1 MSHNSSTAEADLRVR
16 RTRQLLQDAF
26 MALVVEVGF
35 EAITIQLLA
44 DRAMVNRATFYRHYQ
59 DKYDLAEQVYDALTA
74 EYRAALADLTVADA
88 LRGWE
93 LLFVHIARYAD
104 FYLALLSGVPQF
116 REYVCRNI
124 EQELLA
130 NFQSVGFVAE
140 QTTVPT
146 PLAMRY
152 LATAQ
157 MGVIQW
163 WLENRQAV
171 PIAEMAQHLWQ
182 LHSQGGIQALQQPN
196 AGL

>member
-1 MSHNSSTAEADLRVR
+1 
-16 RTRQLLQDAF
+16 
-26 MALVVEVGF
+26 MALVIEVGF

-59 DKYDLAEQVYDALTA
+59 DKYDLAEQVYDTLTA
-74 EYRAALADLTVADA
+74 EYRASLAHLTVADA

-93 LLFVHIARYAD
+93 LLFIHIADYAE

-116 REYVCRNI
+116 RDYVCRNI
-124 EQELLA
+124 EQELLT
-130 NFQSVGFVAE
+130 NFQAVGAVSE
-140 QTTVPT
+140 QSTVPT

-163 WLENRQAV
+163 WLENQQTV
-171 PIAEMAQHLWQ
+171 PIAQMAEYLWQ
-182 LHSQGGIQALQQPN
+182 LHAQGGIQALQAPISS
-196 AGL
+196 G